1 MTLSLSSVK
10 AQSVSFRQSEAFVTF
25 RMRFVSLVVLLCLS
39 RTAAAD
45 RQVKEAEAQQLQP
58 DVWTEV
64 SALRDLVVD
73 QRAELN
79 VLKTKLTSTESE
91 LQELREQLQTLRTNA
106 ESSKVAFSAALTDSG
121 LLGPFNTDTTIVFS
135 NVFTNIGKA
144 YNPFTG
150 IFTAPIKGVYYFR
163 FTGMDYRSKVHMGM
177 ALYKNDERIMLT
189 YEINVNNGYFE
200 HMSNGV
206 TLELEKGDVVFLRL
220 PANKGLYDNNESHN
234 TFSGFLLFTL

>member
-1 MTLSLSSVK
+1 MRLESL
-10 AQSVSFRQSEAFVTF
+10 
-25 RMRFVSLVVLLCLS
+25 LLLLCLS
-39 RTAAAD
+39 HTAAAGGEAV
-45 RQVKEAEAQQLQP
+45 QVDEQLTVQP
-58 DVWTEV
+58 DVWAEV
-64 SALRDLVVD
+64 RALRHLVVD

-79 VLKTKLTSTESE
+79 VLKTRLTSSESE
-91 LQELREQLQTLRTNA
+91 LQELRGQLQTLSTNT
-106 ESSKVAFSAALTDSG
+106 ERSKVAFSAALTDSG
-121 LLGPFNTDTTIVFS
+121 LLGPFNTDTTIVYS

-144 YNPFTG
+144 YNPITG
-150 IFTAPIKGVYYFR
+150 IFTAPVKGVYYFR
-163 FTGMDYRSKVHMGM
+163 FTGMDYRSAVHMGA
-177 ALYKNDERIMLT
+177 ALYKNNQRIMLT

>member
-1 MTLSLSSVK
+1 
-10 AQSVSFRQSEAFVTF
+10 
-25 RMRFVSLVVLLCLS
+25 MRFEALILLLCLS
-39 RTAAAD
+39 HTAAAD
-45 RQVKEAEAQQLQP
+45 REAVEVAEQLIVQP
-58 DVWTEV
+58 DVWAEV
-64 SALRDLVVD
+64 RALRDLVVD

-79 VLKTKLTSTESE
+79 VLKTRLTSTENE
-91 LQELREQLQTLRTNA
+91 LQTIRTNT

-121 LLGPFNTDTTIVFS
+121 LLGPFNTDTTIVYS

-144 YNPFTG
+144 YNPVTG
-150 IFTAPIKGVYYFR
+150 IFTAPVKGVYYFR
-163 FTGMDYRSKVHMGM
+163 FTGMDYRSAVHMGA
-177 ALYKNDERIMLT
+177 ALYKNNQRIMLT